1 MKHVRYDESG
11 AEYRFYTG
19 GGLDDETD
27 RYIGEYSGTHPGQR
41 GLGETIKAYVAE
53 YGCSLAT
60 AANVV
65 CGEELDRL
73 AKRLMAQTSLS
84 YAEALSRVLNDPNNA
99 DLKAAYGGQIAWA

>member
-19 GGLDDETD
+19 GGHDDG
-27 RYIGEYSGTHPGQR
+27 IGEYTVNTPTYPGQR

-53 YGCSLAT
+53 HGCSLAT